1 MTPNNRLLAAGLAFL
16 VLLSFWGIQSRA
28 LEVDTDVLNLDS
40 VKRTGMDWKIDLT
53 VDIDFQPEDG
63 SDAKTAPMSKPRLE
77 VNYYEGMKTGSPD
90 FNYLDPRPLNPKKDY
105 FDYKISFK
113 LPETFRG
120 ESIIEVCATD
130 EDTELD
136 CTSWQGWIPQKPEI
150 DTSGSFDFP
159 EGTDPRD
166 EGLYESETWTVAIS
180 TASQM
185 GIEFFGLDLPI
196 RKLSGGLGL
205 PTWWRCW
212 DDEADRDGE
221 LEGGEVIDTGWQEV
235 ASQTP
240 NERLD
245 RATIPAGWSG
255 ELNLQL
261 RVKRSGF
268 DDRAGD
274 YQGGIRLLLN

>member
-1 MTPNNRLLAAGLAFL
+1 MNPKSRLLATGLVFL
-16 VLLSFWGIQSRA
+16 VLLSFWGIQTRA
-28 LEVDTDVLNLDS
+28 LEVDTDDLNLKS

-53 VDIDFQPEDG
+53 VDIDFQSEDG
-63 SDAKTAPMSKPRLE
+63 SDAEEASLNNPRLE
-77 VNYYEGMKTGSPD
+77 VNYYEGMKTGISD
-90 FNYLDPRPLNPKKDY
+90 FNYLDPRPLDPKKDY
-105 FDYKISFK
+105 FDYKVSFK
-113 LPETFRG
+113 LSKTYHG
-120 ESIIEVCATD
+120 ESIIEVCVTD

-150 DTSGSFDFP
+150 ATSGSFDFP
-159 EGTDPRD
+159 EGTEPED

-180 TASQM
+180 TATQM
-185 GIEFFGLDLPI
+185 GVEFFGLDLPI
-196 RKLSGGLGL
+196 GKLFGDFGL

-212 DDEADRDGE
+212 NDKADRDGA

-245 RATIPAGWSG
+245 RATILAGWSG

-261 RVKRSGF
+261 RIKRSGY

-274 YQGGIRLLLN
+274 YQGGIRLLID